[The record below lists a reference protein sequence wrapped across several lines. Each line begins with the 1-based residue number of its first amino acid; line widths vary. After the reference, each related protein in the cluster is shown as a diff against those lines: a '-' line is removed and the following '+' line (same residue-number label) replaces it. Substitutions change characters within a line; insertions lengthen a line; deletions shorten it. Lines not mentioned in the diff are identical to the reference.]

1 MCIVT
6 GFFTVHS
13 ERLIQDLAAVTRYLS
28 VSGKNKG
35 KSCVPLGLTQT
46 CFMTG
51 DIRSLRYITTGY
63 LCHLSESVCP
73 LETYS
78 TLTYCTFAYCTLTY
92 CTLAYCTLTVH
103 SPTVHSPTVHS
114 FMYSIY
120 MLQTLYMCYCSVD
133 FLSVYAQMRSNQ
145 LTRSIHQ

>member
-1 MCIVT
+1 M
-6 GFFTVHS
+6 
-13 ERLIQDLAAVTRYLS
+13 LLS
-28 VSGKNKG
+28 VPLVAICT
-35 KSCVPLGLTQT
+35 CVLSLVSLLYIQSVSFRIWQLSPVTCQYRVRIKVRVVCLWALTQT

-78 TLTYCTFAYCTLTY
+78 TLT
-92 CTLAYCTLTVH
+92 YCTLTVH